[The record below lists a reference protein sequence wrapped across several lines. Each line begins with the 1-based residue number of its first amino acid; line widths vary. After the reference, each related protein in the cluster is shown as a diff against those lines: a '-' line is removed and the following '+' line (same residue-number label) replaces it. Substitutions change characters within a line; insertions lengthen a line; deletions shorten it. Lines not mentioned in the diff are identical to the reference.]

1 MFLDGEIYKHGLNLQ
16 QINKKVRN
24 SQEDASDL
32 KLVIFDTATIT
43 GAGKPF
49 SLRLGDLEALK
60 LVIAENGLDALEIAP
75 TVEC

>member
-60 LVIAENGLDALEIAP
+60 LVIAENGLDVLEIAP